1 MPLITRIIGNNPKGS
16 ELTYQEMDG
25 NFIYLEGLG
34 VSSSYFATT
43 GSNRFSGNQVITGSL
58 AQGNNVSASTFAHAE
73 GFNTVAAFAYSHAE
87 GISTLANN
95 FNAHA
100 EGQSTVA
107 SGLSSHAEG
116 NQTQAIGI
124 ASHAEGLG
132 TIASG
137 SYSHAEGIYT
147 VAQGLGQT
155 VVGQYNILDNTS
167 SLFVIGNGSVS
178 NRRDLARF
186 DSSSITFFYNSAT
199 NYAMSISGS
208 QVIVMPQVSSSLNFA
223 NDAAAA
229 AGGVPRGGLYRSGS
243 FILIR
248 LV

>member
-1 MPLITRIIGNNPKGS
+1 MPLITRITGTNPKGS
-16 ELTYQEMDG
+16 ELTYQEMDE
-25 NFIYLEGLG
+25 NFIYLENLG

-43 GSNRFSGNQVITGSL
+43 GSNRFSGNQIITGSL

-73 GFNTVAAFAYSHAE
+73 GFNTIAAFAYSHAE
-87 GISTLANN
+87 GIGTIANN
-95 FNAHA
+95 FNTHA
-100 EGQSTVA
+100 EGQVTVA

-124 ASHAEGLG
+124 ASHAEGFG
-132 TIASG
+132 SISSG

-147 VAQGLGQT
+147 VAQGYGQS
-155 VVGQYNILDNTS
+155 VVGQYNILNNTS
-167 SLFVIGNGSVS
+167 SLFVIGNGTTSS
-178 NRRDLARF
+178 RQDLSRF
-186 DSSSITFFYNSAT
+186 DPTEVTFFYNNPTS
-199 NYAMSISGS
+199 YAMLVSSS
-208 QVIVMPQVSSSLNFA
+208 QVIVMPRVSASLNFA
-223 NDAAAA
+223 NDTAAA